1 MHIVDQAH
9 MPPGYCIVNQGTTGP
24 FIDTGLTPAVIDP
37 RIYVS
42 RQAVID
48 MGVLFGIPRPEEV
61 EALHAQVA
69 SLTASNVNLIEQL
82 QEADRYAEAA
92 EYTLKASFGD
102 DTKIKHKP
110 GRKTAR
116 LA

>member
-1 MHIVDQAH
+1 MA
-9 MPPGYCIVNQGTTGP
+9 PGCCIVNQSDTGP
-24 FIDTGLTPAVIDP
+24 FIDTGLTPALVDP

-48 MGVLFGIPRPEEV
+48 MAAHFGIPRPAELDAVLSENYRLRS
-61 EALHAQVA
+61 E
-69 SLTASNVNLIEQL
+69 NDQL
-82 QEADRYAEAA
+82 RRELAEADRYAEAA

-110 GRKTAR
+110 GRKAKVNG
-116 LA
+116 